1 MIARLPL
8 ISASQLARS
17 LGQQTLL
24 YRRLA
29 RARGHG
35 LVAIGGRQA
44 RTGGRPA
51 DLLRITPAGR
61 KLLAAAPTSDE
72 RVQSR
77 SNHRDTPHQLATLL
91 ACYELLSELAEAV
104 DSSARVVGWEQPWQ
118 RTYRP
123 APGRG
128 KHHVRLPAAVTLA
141 WSRPDEER
149 SQSYLLLPD
158 LGGIHLPAWR
168 PRLRHLA
175 RLQHAY
181 GERLPAL
188 AILTTTE
195 ARALAWRQTLV
206 EATTATNS
214 DWPLE
219 GWTIRIAR
227 RSVGLA
233 VLNPGNVRA
242 RPRRARG
249 LDAPLAGP
257 DLDVLDT
264 VGRHPFLTTALL
276 ATLLGRHHDSMR
288 RSVKRLL
295 ELHLLRIVPS
305 AERCHDV
312 ESNRPLEL
320 TSSGLTA
327 VAACLG
333 LPPATA
339 ARVHGLTG
347 GGPGAASGPREM
359 LLAHA
364 THTLTA
370 DRVMVGLAAA
380 ARADRRGGCLI
391 EWRNAAAC
399 AHGRL
404 RPDGY
409 GLLRLASHECGFF
422 LELDRATMRPSELRV
437 KFVAYHR
444 FRASRRA
451 VQVYTSFPTIL
462 VVTTGPGAEHRLATA
477 VRAVDPGFASPLPVL
492 LTTTAWIDAHPRGML
507 GPIWRQPQARTRL
520 CWPRLTHGGVPHAC

>member
-1 MIARLPL
+1 
-8 ISASQLARS
+8 
-17 LGQQTLL
+17 
-24 YRRLA
+24 
-29 RARGHG
+29 
-35 LVAIGGRQA
+35 VAIGGRQP
-44 RTGGRPA
+44 RTGGRPT

-61 KLLAAAPTSDE
+61 KLAAAPTSDE

-128 KHHVRLPAAVTLA
+128 EHHVRLPAAVTLA

-149 SQSYLLLPD
+149 RQSYLLLPD

-175 RLQHAY
+175 LLQYAY

-195 ARALAWRQTLV
+195 ARAHAWRQMLDETI
-206 EATTATNS
+206 ATHS

-264 VGRHPFLTTALL
+264 VGRHPFLITAPL
-276 ATLLGRHHDSMR
+276 ATLLGRQHDSLR
-288 RSVKRLL
+288 RSVLRLL
-295 ELHLLRIVPS
+295 ELDLLRIVPS
-305 AERCHDV
+305 AELCHDV
-312 ESNRPLEL
+312 EGNRPLEL

-327 VAACLG
+327 VAAALG

-347 GGPGAASGPREM
+347 GGPVAAFGPREM

-364 THTLTA
+364 AHTLTA
-370 DRVMVGLAAA
+370 DRVMVGLAAT

-409 GLLRLASHECGFF
+409 GLLRLANHECGFF
-422 LELDRATMRPSELRV
+422 LELDRATMRTSELRV

-451 VQVYTSFPTIL
+451 AQLYTSFPTIL

-477 VRAVDPGFASPLPVL
+477 VLAVDPSFGGPLPVL

-507 GPIWRQPQARTRL
+507 GPIWRQPDARTRL
-520 CWPRLTHGGVPHAC
+520 YWPRLTPGSFPHAC